1 MVSNF
6 WYLTG
11 IVHEIKPRNFETI
24 TQNRLTVQLSAGFVN
39 TMSHDDD
46 NAGARLISSAIVI
59 LILASVMPI
68 LGHTGTINPVSLA
81 DSNVFGSSSSNE
93 SYDLFIDT
101 PTSGSG
107 GEGSISTAEPDGSSE
122 ELSVLS
128 TVEFYTNEMISDIR
142 FFGEGASNYIEL
154 SIYLKFT
161 GNDGATTDV
170 TFKLKSGS
178 STVEQVVLNLD
189 DPCTEGGGF
198 GGIGG
203 GSCNYAVNVIN
214 FEIPEAGFLVENG
227 KKLGLEIDATID
239 GCQGGGGI
247 TGGGENCDVEVQFGD
262 IDSTSSFSK
271 LEVKANALANSA
283 VKVHR
288 PGAGWTDS
296 EVLEWFP
303 NHRQEFREMQFTLQV
318 KDAFGRDDI
327 ESVNLILSANE
338 GATTVF
344 NEEFEDDD
352 LTLDN
357 NGLVGNFT
365 YVFNQG
371 IQPGEYDVTLE
382 IKDIQGHTVLFEH
395 QGLEFMEHGIY
406 LSLPSNQPDTVLIA
420 PGQTSSVEFLV
431 EHTGST
437 SSDLDVEFDLAR
449 SLPSSWSDPIW
460 DKPEGYSLQGGGTT
474 ARPILQIDVPEGDL
488 SNTPEKLEIEAR
500 AFADIDGTTTEVAVV
515 EIILNIEEVGVY
527 APPRVSIYED
537 EEHQIQISDSTRPDF
552 YDETLSHYIDA
563 DEVGEFYIDIFNSG
577 FDTDSFFM
585 RVNEMPTSW
594 QYKFFDNDTG
604 MELTEE
610 GINSVTPDIGSH
622 DILTVRMEIY
632 PPSDRD
638 SQDIGL
644 VSLET
649 TSSGDSELKTDS
661 MFTVHRTFGILAEVI
676 SDSDGGTLGVVG
688 PVDPGE
694 FIDYTVRISDTSDI
708 AGETTWR
715 IVNPKDLQRNIDA
728 DEGYSSWDYS
738 IKDSSGADVIVINL
752 ASETYEDI
760 TLGITLPENVEAG
773 NQTIYL
779 QVSEEGVDSNEARY
793 FDLPIVVKVEEDV
806 QPGRLPI
813 TQKSEYTRF
822 SSLESRS
829 IEFRIANDNNVPLD
843 VVIELEEPLGWQGE
857 ISASSSQDG
866 GGFLLL
872 TMPAY
877 TSKDFFVELTAPDK
891 LKDGTDV
898 EFILKVTPMDDEVP
912 YNVSFTQLSKFTFKT
927 ECSGLGCLMNEL
939 YDPEPQTMLLGAG
952 LVLLF
957 VLAVYRRG
965 RYDSSAAEVVEIPL
979 EEQEKADDETDE
991 LEMEI
996 PAPVTE
1002 DDDLELLD
1010 ELDNI

>member
-1 MVSNF
+1 M
-6 WYLTG
+6 
-11 IVHEIKPRNFETI
+11 KR
-24 TQNRLTVQLSAGFVN
+24 
-39 TMSHDDD
+39 DDD
-46 NAGARLISSAIVI
+46 NVGGRIISSAIVL
-59 LILASVMPI
+59 LIL
-68 LGHTGTINPVSLA
+68 TSLA
-81 DSNVFGSSSSNE
+81 PLISSGIPTQQAVLGDSQVFSSSSSNE
-93 SYDLFIDT
+93 SYDLFIDSS
-101 PTSGSG
+101 TSESG
-107 GEGSISTAEPDGSSE
+107 GDGSISTAEPDGSSE

-142 FFGEGASNYIEL
+142 FYGEGANNYIEV

-170 TFKLKSGS
+170 TFMLLSGS
-178 STVEQVVLNLD
+178 STVEQVVLELD

-198 GGIGG
+198 GGVGG
-203 GSCNYAVNVIN
+203 GSCTYAVNVIN

-239 GCQGGGGI
+239 GCQGSGGI

-262 IDSTSSFSK
+262 IDSTNSFSK

-283 VKVHR
+283 VKVHM
-288 PGAGWTDS
+288 PGSGWTDN
-296 EVLEWFP
+296 EVLEWYP

-327 ESVNLILSANE
+327 ESVNLIMSSNE
-338 GATTVF
+338 GATTIF

-352 LTLDN
+352 LILDN

-365 YVFNQG
+365 YVFDQG
-371 IQPGEYDVTLE
+371 IEPGEYDVTLE

-437 SSDLDVEFDLAR
+437 SSDLEVVFDLAR

-460 DKPEGYSLQGGGTT
+460 DKPQGYSLQGGGTS

-488 SNTPEKLEIEAR
+488 SNTPEKLEVEAR
-500 AFADIDGTTTEVAVV
+500 AFADIDGTITEVAVV

-537 EEHQIQISDSTRPDF
+537 EEHQIQISDSTRPEF
-552 YDETLSHYIDA
+552 YDETLSHYVDS
-563 DEVGEFYIDIFNSG
+563 DEIGDFYIDIFNSG
-577 FDTDSFFM
+577 FDTDSFFI

-622 DILTVRMEIY
+622 DILSIRMEVY
-632 PPSDRD
+632 PPTDREA
-638 SQDIGL
+638 QDIGL
-644 VSLET
+644 VSLDI
-649 TSSGDSELKTDS
+649 TSSGDSELQTES
-661 MFTVHRTFGILAEVI
+661 SFTVHRTFGILAEVI
-676 SDSDGGTLGVVG
+676 SDSDGGVLGTVG
-688 PVDPGE
+688 PVEPGS
-694 FIDYTVRISDTSDI
+694 DVSYTVRVSDTSDI

-715 IVNPKDLQRNIDA
+715 IVNPKDLARNIDA
-728 DEGYSSWDYS
+728 DMGYSSWDYS
-738 IKDSSGADVIVINL
+738 ITDNQGNEVIVINL
-752 ASETYEDI
+752 AAESYEDI
-760 TLGITLPENVEAG
+760 NLGITLPENVEAG

-779 QVSEEGVDSNEARY
+779 RVSEEGVDSNEARY
-793 FDLPIVVKVEEDV
+793 FDLPIIVKVEEDV

-822 SSLESRS
+822 SSEETKS
-829 IEFRIANDNNVPLD
+829 IEFRISNDNNVPLD
-843 VVIELEEPLGWQGE
+843 VVIELEEPTGWDGE
-857 ISASSSQDG
+857 IAASSSQVG
-866 GGFLLL
+866 GGFLLVTL
-872 TMPAY
+872 PAY
-877 TSKDFFVELTAPDK
+877 TSKDFFVELTAPSN

-898 EFILKVTPMDDEVP
+898 EFVLRVTPMDDEVP
-912 YNVSFTQLSKFTFKT
+912 YNSTYTQLSKFNFKT
-927 ECSGLGCLMNEL
+927 ECTGLGCLMNEI
-939 YDPEPQTMLLGAG
+939 YDPEPQTLALGAG

-957 VLAVYRRG
+957 ILAVYRRG
-965 RYDSSAAEVVEIPL
+965 RYDSSGSVVEVSVEDQMKLDEEEVV
-979 EEQEKADDETDE
+979 Q
-991 LEMEI
+991 MEV
-996 PAPVTE
+996 PEPVI
-1002 DDDLELLD
+1002 DDDDDIELLD
-1010 ELDNI
+1010 ELDQI

>member
-1 MVSNF
+1 MR
-6 WYLTG
+6 
-11 IVHEIKPRNFETI
+11 IK
-24 TQNRLTVQLSAGFVN
+24 
-39 TMSHDDD
+39 DDD
-46 NAGARLISSAIVI
+46 AGGRLISSAII
-59 LILASVMPI
+59 LLLLASMVP
-68 LGHTGTINPVSLA
+68 LFGSSSSPQHAVLE
-81 DSNVFGSSSSNE
+81 DLQVFSSSSSNE
-93 SYDLFIDT
+93 SYDLFIDSS
-101 PTSGSG
+101 TSESG
-107 GEGSISTAEPDGSSE
+107 GDGSISTAEPDGSSE

-142 FFGEGASNYIEL
+142 FYGEGANNYIEL

-161 GNDGATTDV
+161 GNDGATTDI
-170 TFKLKSGS
+170 TFKLMSGS
-178 STVEQVVLNLD
+178 STVEQVVLELD

-203 GSCNYAVNVIN
+203 GSCTYAVNVIN
-214 FEIPEAGFLVENG
+214 FEMEPNGFLVENG
-227 KKLGLEIDATID
+227 KKLGIEIDATID

-262 IDSTSSFSK
+262 IDSTNSFSK

-283 VKVHR
+283 VKVHM
-288 PGAGWTDS
+288 PGSGWTDN
-296 EVLEWFP
+296 EVLEWYP

-327 ESVNLILSANE
+327 ESVNLIMSTNE

-365 YVFNQG
+365 YTFNQG
-371 IQPGEYDVTLE
+371 IEPGDYDVTLE

-395 QGLEFMEHGIY
+395 QGLEFMEHGIF

-420 PGQTSSVEFLV
+420 PGQTSSVEFFV

-437 SSDLDVEFDLAR
+437 SSDLEVVFDLAR
-449 SLPSSWSDPIW
+449 SLPSTWSDPIW
-460 DKPEGYSLQGGGTT
+460 DKPQGYTLQGGGSS

-488 SNTPEKLEIEAR
+488 SNAPEKLEVEAR
-500 AFADIDGTTTEVAVV
+500 AFADIEGTVTEVAVV
-515 EIILNIEEVGVY
+515 EIILSIEEVGVY

-537 EEHQIQISDSTRPDF
+537 EEHQIQISDSTRPEF
-552 YDETLSHYIDA
+552 YDETLSHYVDS
-563 DEVGEFYIDIFNSG
+563 DEIGDFYIDIFNSG
-577 FDTDSFFM
+577 FDTDSFFI

-632 PPSDRD
+632 PPTDREA
-638 SQDIGL
+638 QDIGL
-644 VSLET
+644 VSLDI
-649 TSSGDSELKTDS
+649 TSSGDSNLETES
-661 MFTVHRTFGILAEVI
+661 SFTVHRTFGILAEVI
-676 SDSDGGTLGVVG
+676 SDSDGGDLGTVG

-694 FIDYTVRISDTSDI
+694 SLSYTVRISDTSDL

-715 IVNPKDLQRNIDA
+715 VVNPKDLPRNIDA
-728 DEGYSSWDYS
+728 DMGYSSWDYS
-738 IKDSSGADVIVINL
+738 VTDNQGNDIIVISL
-752 ASETYEDI
+752 AADTYEDLV
-760 TLGITLPENVEAG
+760 LGITLPENVEAG

-779 QVSEEGVDSNEARY
+779 RVSEEGVDSDEARY

-822 SSLESRS
+822 SSQETKN
-829 IEFRIANDNNVPLD
+829 IEFRISNDNNIPLD
-843 VVIELEEPLGWQGE
+843 VVIELEEPTGWDGE
-857 ISASSSQDG
+857 IAATSSQAG
-866 GGFLLL
+866 GGFLLVTL
-872 TMPAY
+872 PAY
-877 TSKDFFVELTAPDK
+877 TSKDFFVELTAPDR

-898 EFILKVTPMDDEVP
+898 EFVLKVTPMDDEVP
-912 YNVSFTQLSKFTFKT
+912 YNSSYTQLSKFNFKT
-927 ECSGLGCLMNEL
+927 ECTGLSCFVNEI
-939 YDPEPQTMLLGAG
+939 YDPEPQTLALGAG

-965 RYDSSAAEVVEIPL
+965 RYDSTTSSFVEVPL
-979 EEQEKADDETDE
+979 EDQMKLVEEQP
-991 LEMEI
+991 EMDI
-996 PAPVTE
+996 PEPVTE
-1002 DDDLELLD
+1002 QDDDIELLD
-1010 ELDNI
+1010 ELDSI

>member
-1 MVSNF
+1 MLRIN
-6 WYLTG
+6 YLF
-11 IVHEIKPRNFETI
+11 FETT
-24 TQNRLTVQLSAGFVN
+24 TQNRLTVLLPAGSVN
-39 TMSHDDD
+39 TMRRKDDD
-46 NAGARLISSAIVI
+46 VGGRLISSAIVL
-59 LILASVMPI
+59 LIL
-68 LGHTGTINPVSLA
+68 TSLA
-81 DSNVFGSSSSNE
+81 PLISSGGPTQQAVLGDSQIFSSSSSNE
-93 SYDLFIDT
+93 SYDLFIDSS
-101 PTSGSG
+101 TSESG
-107 GEGSISTAEPDGSSE
+107 GDGSISTAEPDGSSE

-142 FFGEGASNYIEL
+142 FYGEGANNYIEL

-161 GNDGATTDV
+161 GNDGATTDI
-170 TFKLKSGS
+170 TFKLMSGS
-178 STVEQVVLNLD
+178 STVEQVVLELD

-203 GSCNYAVNVIN
+203 GSCTYAVNVIN
-214 FEIPEAGFLVENG
+214 FEMQPEGFLVENG
-227 KKLGLEIDATID
+227 KKLGIEIDATID
-239 GCQGGGGI
+239 GCQGSGGI

-262 IDSTSSFSK
+262 IDSTNSFSK

-283 VKVHR
+283 VKVHM
-288 PGAGWTDS
+288 PGSGWTDN
-296 EVLEWFP
+296 EVLEWYP

-327 ESVNLILSANE
+327 ESVNLIMSTNE

-365 YVFNQG
+365 YTFNQG
-371 IQPGEYDVTLE
+371 IEPGDYDVTLE

-437 SSDLDVEFDLAR
+437 SSDLEVVFDLAR

-460 DKPEGYSLQGGGTT
+460 DKPQGYTLQGGSSS

-488 SNTPEKLEIEAR
+488 SNAPDKLEVEAR
-500 AFADIDGTTTEVAVV
+500 AFADIDGTVTEVAVV
-515 EIILNIEEVGVY
+515 EIILSIEEVGVY

-537 EEHQIQISDSTRPDF
+537 EEHQIQISDSTRPEF
-552 YDETLSHYIDA
+552 YDETLSHYVDS
-563 DEVGEFYIDIFNSG
+563 DEIGDFYIDIFNSG
-577 FDTDSFFM
+577 FDTDSFFI

-622 DILTVRMEIY
+622 DILTVRMEVY
-632 PPSDRD
+632 PPTDREA
-638 SQDIGL
+638 QDIGL
-644 VSLET
+644 VSLDI
-649 TSSGDSELKTDS
+649 TSSGDSNLQTES
-661 MFTVHRTFGILAEVI
+661 SFTVHRTFGILAEVI
-676 SDSDGGTLGVVG
+676 SDSDGGDLGTVG

-694 FIDYTVRISDTSDI
+694 SVSYTVRISDTSDL

-715 IVNPKDLQRNIDA
+715 IVNPKDLARNIDA
-728 DEGYSSWDYS
+728 DMGYSSWDYS
-738 IKDSSGADVIVINL
+738 IADNQGNDIIVINL
-752 ASETYEDI
+752 AADTYEDI
-760 TLGITLPENVEAG
+760 VLGITLPENVEAG

-779 QVSEEGVDSNEARY
+779 RVSEEGVDSNEARY
-793 FDLPIVVKVEEDV
+793 FDLPIIVKVEEDV

-822 SSLESRS
+822 SSQETKN
-829 IEFRIANDNNVPLD
+829 IEFRISNDNNIPLD
-843 VVIELEEPLGWQGE
+843 VVIELEEPNGWDGE
-857 ISASSSQDG
+857 IAASSSQVG
-866 GGFLLL
+866 GGFLLVTL
-872 TMPAY
+872 PAY
-877 TSKDFFVELTAPDK
+877 TSKDFFVELTAPDN

-898 EFILKVTPMDDEVP
+898 EFVLRVTPMDDEVP
-912 YNVSFTQLSKFTFKT
+912 YNSTYTQLSKFNFKT
-927 ECSGLGCLMNEL
+927 ECTGLNCFMNEI
-939 YDPEPQTMLLGAG
+939 YDPEPQTLALGAG
-952 LVLLF
+952 LVMLF
-957 VLAVYRRG
+957 ILAVYRRG
-965 RYDSSAAEVVEIPL
+965 RYDSSTSNFVEIPAEEEMKL
-979 EEQEKADDETDE
+979 EEEV
-991 LEMEI
+991 EMDI
-996 PAPVTE
+996 PEPVTE
-1002 DDDLELLD
+1002 QDDDIELLD
-1010 ELDNI
+1010 ELDSI

>member
-1 MVSNF
+1 M
-6 WYLTG
+6 
-11 IVHEIKPRNFETI
+11 KR
-24 TQNRLTVQLSAGFVN
+24 
-39 TMSHDDD
+39 DDD
-46 NAGARLISSAIVI
+46 NVGGRIISSAIVL
-59 LILASVMPI
+59 LIL
-68 LGHTGTINPVSLA
+68 TSLA
-81 DSNVFGSSSSNE
+81 PLISSGIPIQQDVLGDSQVFSSSSSNE
-93 SYDLFIDT
+93 SYDLFIDSS
-101 PTSGSG
+101 TSESG
-107 GEGSISTAEPDGSSE
+107 GDGSISTAEPDGSSE

-142 FFGEGASNYIEL
+142 FYGEGANNYIEL

-170 TFKLKSGS
+170 TFRLLSGS
-178 STVEQVVLNLD
+178 STVEQVVLELD

-198 GGIGG
+198 GGVGG
-203 GSCNYAVNVIN
+203 GSCTYAVNVIN

-227 KKLGLEIDATID
+227 KKIGLEIDATID
-239 GCQGGGGI
+239 GCQGSGGI

-262 IDSTSSFSK
+262 IDSTNSFSK

-283 VKVHR
+283 VKVHM
-288 PGAGWTDS
+288 PGSGWTDN
-296 EVLEWFP
+296 EVLEWYP

-327 ESVNLILSANE
+327 ESVNLIMSSNE
-338 GATTVF
+338 GATTIF

-352 LTLDN
+352 LILDN

-365 YVFNQG
+365 YVFDQG
-371 IQPGEYDVTLE
+371 IEPGEYDVTLE

-437 SSDLDVEFDLAR
+437 SSDLEVVFDLAR

-460 DKPEGYSLQGGGTT
+460 DKPQGYSLQGGGTS

-488 SNTPEKLEIEAR
+488 SNTPEKLEVEAR
-500 AFADIDGTTTEVAVV
+500 AFADIDGTITEVAVV

-537 EEHQIQISDSTRPDF
+537 EEHQIQISDSTRPEF
-552 YDETLSHYIDA
+552 YDETLSHYVDS
-563 DEVGEFYIDIFNSG
+563 DEIGDFYIDIFNSG
-577 FDTDSFFM
+577 FDTDSFFI

-622 DILTVRMEIY
+622 DILSIRMEVY
-632 PPSDRD
+632 PPTDREA
-638 SQDIGL
+638 QDIGL
-644 VSLET
+644 VSLDI
-649 TSSGDSELKTDS
+649 TSSGDSELQTES
-661 MFTVHRTFGILAEVI
+661 SFTVHRTFGILAEVI
-676 SDSDGGTLGVVG
+676 SDSDGGVLGTVG
-688 PVDPGE
+688 PVEPGS
-694 FIDYTVRISDTSDI
+694 DVSYTVRVSDTSDI

-715 IVNPKDLQRNIDA
+715 IVNPKDLARNIDA
-728 DEGYSSWDYS
+728 DMGYSSWDYS
-738 IKDSSGADVIVINL
+738 ITDNQGNEVIVINL
-752 ASETYEDI
+752 AAESYEDI
-760 TLGITLPENVEAG
+760 NLGITLPENVEAG

-779 QVSEEGVDSNEARY
+779 RVSEEGVDSNEARY
-793 FDLPIVVKVEEDV
+793 FDLPIIVKVEEDV

-822 SSLESRS
+822 SSEETKS
-829 IEFRIANDNNVPLD
+829 IEFRISNDNNVPLD
-843 VVIELEEPLGWQGE
+843 VVIELEEPTGWDGE
-857 ISASSSQDG
+857 IAASSSQVG
-866 GGFLLL
+866 GGFLLVTL
-872 TMPAY
+872 PAY
-877 TSKDFFVELTAPDK
+877 TSKDFFVELTAPSN

-898 EFILKVTPMDDEVP
+898 EFVLRVTPMDDEVP
-912 YNVSFTQLSKFTFKT
+912 YNSTYTQLSKFNFKT
-927 ECSGLGCLMNEL
+927 ECTGLGCLMNEI
-939 YDPEPQTMLLGAG
+939 YDPEPQTLALGAG

-957 VLAVYRRG
+957 ILAVYRRG
-965 RYDSSAAEVVEIPL
+965 RYDSSGSVVEVSVEDQMKLDEEEVV
-979 EEQEKADDETDE
+979 Q
-991 LEMEI
+991 MEV
-996 PAPVTE
+996 PEPVI
-1002 DDDLELLD
+1002 DDDDDIELLD
-1010 ELDNI
+1010 ELDQI